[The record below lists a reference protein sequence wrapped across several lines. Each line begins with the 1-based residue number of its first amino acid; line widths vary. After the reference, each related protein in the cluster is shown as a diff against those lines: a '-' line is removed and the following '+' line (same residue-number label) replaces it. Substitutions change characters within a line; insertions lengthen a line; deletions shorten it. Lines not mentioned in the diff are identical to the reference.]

1 MSHFGFQQR
10 ETFPPVAKLS
20 NMPGSSERLISHSRL
35 FFPQTAELWMACTES
50 AGRSW
55 MNRRQSGLSALPK
68 ILNQI
73 ISELI
78 RIISPAKPNQAL
90 QLIPRLRHGIA
101 ELYYTSPT
109 MSAIWSCPKCKR
121 GFTRKHQ
128 RHACGTGN
136 RLEVLRGRPDSLVA
150 LYSSLESF
158 AKTLGP
164 VEFVARDRYV
174 LLRSSRIF
182 ADLVVM
188 TDALRVAVHLS
199 RRVADPIFFKIGAD
213 RKRVSHVAKLRD
225 ETSLLTLKPY
235 LREAYE
241 FSIL

>member
-1 MSHFGFQQR
+1 MS
-10 ETFPPVAKLS
+10 
-20 NMPGSSERLISHSRL
+20 
-35 FFPQTAELWMACTES
+35 
-50 AGRSW
+50 
-55 MNRRQSGLSALPK
+55 
-68 ILNQI
+68 
-73 ISELI
+73 
-78 RIISPAKPNQAL
+78 
-90 QLIPRLRHGIA
+90 
-101 ELYYTSPT
+101 T
-109 MSAIWSCPKCKR
+109 MWSCPKCKR
-121 GFTRKHQ
+121 GFTRKNQ

-164 VEFVARDRYV
+164 VEIVARDRYV
-174 LLRSSRIF
+174 LFRSGRIF

-225 ETSLLTLKPY
+225 ETSLSTLKPY

-241 FSIL
+241 FSISSPSA

>member
-1 MSHFGFQQR
+1 MS
-10 ETFPPVAKLS
+10 
-20 NMPGSSERLISHSRL
+20 
-35 FFPQTAELWMACTES
+35 
-50 AGRSW
+50 
-55 MNRRQSGLSALPK
+55 
-68 ILNQI
+68 
-73 ISELI
+73 
-78 RIISPAKPNQAL
+78 
-90 QLIPRLRHGIA
+90 
-101 ELYYTSPT
+101 T
-109 MSAIWSCPKCKR
+109 MWSCPKCKR
-121 GFTRKHQ
+121 GFTRKNQ

-174 LLRSSRIF
+174 LFRSSRIF

-188 TDALRVAVHLS
+188 TDALRVAVHLG

-225 ETSLLTLKPY
+225 ETSLSTLKPY
-235 LREAYE
+235 LREAYA
-241 FSIL
+241 FSIAAPSA